1 MDVIR
6 LDDFPLNPVQGQ
18 VYEIIPDKTRIVAS
32 TNRLFNKYPTRY
44 IPAVPRFAI
53 RAYSQQGDTVLDPF
67 CGSGTTAIEA
77 MRLGRNALSLD
88 IDPFARLLIRV
99 KTAVYRKE
107 DLALLDRVVRQ
118 MEALDPG
125 STDASW
131 RPDLPNLEKWFCE
144 TSVRELAFF
153 KEAIDRL
160 AAENQRVRDYLYVVL
175 AGILRR
181 CSNAEEVS
189 PKPYISTRYP
199 KTPAVPSQLF
209 YKTEALYR
217 EAITG
222 FSREVSPYGCTST
235 LLESRDA
242 RQIDAGRPVDLAVTS
257 PPYINAYDYVRS
269 LRFEDLWLGLTSYR
283 ELQSSRGSYIGTE
296 SPGALHPECPRADRS
311 ELLAPL
317 AEQIARVD
325 DRRSRIVRTYFE
337 DMAVNME
344 AVRQSLRPGGRYVII
359 TGDSSIRGQTIPTS
373 GILREMAEQNGYVR
387 ELSFRYVI
395 RDRYLHLPRGGR
407 GGIIHYDDVL
417 VLRKL

>member
-131 RPDLPNLEKWFCE
+131 RPDLPNLEKWF
-144 TSVRELAFF
+144 
-153 KEAIDRL
+153 
-160 AAENQRVRDYLYVVL
+160 
-175 AGILRR
+175 
-181 CSNAEEVS
+181 
-189 PKPYISTRYP
+189 
-199 KTPAVPSQLF
+199 
-209 YKTEALYR
+209 
-217 EAITG
+217 
-222 FSREVSPYGCTST
+222 
-235 LLESRDA
+235 
-242 RQIDAGRPVDLAVTS
+242 
-257 PPYINAYDYVRS
+257 
-269 LRFEDLWLGLTSYR
+269 
-283 ELQSSRGSYIGTE
+283 
-296 SPGALHPECPRADRS
+296 
-311 ELLAPL
+311 
-317 AEQIARVD
+317 
-325 DRRSRIVRTYFE
+325 
-337 DMAVNME
+337 
-344 AVRQSLRPGGRYVII
+344 
-359 TGDSSIRGQTIPTS
+359 
-373 GILREMAEQNGYVR
+373 
-387 ELSFRYVI
+387 
-395 RDRYLHLPRGGR
+395 
-407 GGIIHYDDVL
+407 
-417 VLRKL
+417 